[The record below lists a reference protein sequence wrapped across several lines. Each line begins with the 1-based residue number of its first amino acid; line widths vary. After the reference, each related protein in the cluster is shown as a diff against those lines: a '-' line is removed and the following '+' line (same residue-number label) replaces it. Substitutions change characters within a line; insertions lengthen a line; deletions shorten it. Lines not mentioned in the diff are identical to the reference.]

1 MPSSSLW
8 WPIDRIQI
16 TLTPEYIVRQLPPSH
31 LPRLVSSLSWGEGLT
46 SETYLDWILTKA
58 GRLFL
63 ILTDIGI
70 PESIFALVDASVD
83 DVDLPFAAHSVRR
96 LPLSPDDDTNN
107 SNNTSLD
114 EKFFIAQ
121 WRFIVRGIPE
131 GEHVKF
137 TPNEGVPVEVQ
148 RTDSA
153 LAKEGIDKV
162 VLAGAVCRVYLRT
175 QVTIGSAPHFFEEEE
190 VLREIRAL
198 RTLAHEHVFS
208 IYASY
213 FVDADKAICMLFS
226 GYHEWSLG
234 SFLTDFPLPFKR
246 LPKPRRHEIMVR
258 WPYCLARGLAWLHA
272 HGQPHGAIRPSNILV
287 DSDFRIF
294 LGQFEA
300 LDTLLPPLRVD
311 DVESYQYGAPEC
323 WIRSVTV
330 QETTPQQRPL
340 LLPSGGRTARRP
352 STRSGKLSLA
362 RLKAVTPSDTHAHAP
377 AHEHEHDPN
386 TTTRSN
392 SATSQDTAIRVNAPT
407 SPIPGS
413 RPGPGPQ
420 ARFSFALSTT
430 SSSSSASSD
439 GTGSSSGARQ
449 RLISSIKRPIFYHT
463 PSIVSS
469 SSSSNSAS
477 STRPL
482 SLSQSQNPNTT
493 PTSPTLQTWHTTQ
506 TQSQTQYPP
515 HQTTQTQIPYKSDI
529 FSLTAIT
536 IDILTTVT
544 GRKTTSFAAHRG
556 TKNRTPG
563 RGGGVADASFHL
575 DRNLPQV
582 VSWIGILERDAE
594 KLGRKERKEKQKLKQ
609 KYGESEMGTGIGI
622 GNRIGDIVWGLC
634 RVVKEGNMLD
644 KNPGKRPSAR
654 EVEGWFAGV
663 LGVADAGVGQQ
674 KQEFGESNPNSKGKE
689 PLKGDAE
696 DSASLPESVV
706 DLDITEYSNQSSD
719 SE

>member
-8 WPIDRIQI
+8 WPIDRIQT

-70 PESIFALVDASVD
+70 PERIFALVDASVD
-83 DVDLPFAAHSVRR
+83 DVDLPFAAHSVHR
-96 LPLSPDDDTNN
+96 LPLSSEHDTNN
-107 SNNTSLD
+107 QNLD

-148 RTDSA
+148 RTGSA

-190 VLREIRAL
+190 VLREIRSL

-213 FVDADKAICMLFS
+213 FVDADKAICILFS
-226 GYHEWSLG
+226 GYHEWTLG

-246 LPKPRRHEIMVR
+246 LPKPRRREIMVT

-272 HGQPHGAIRPSNILV
+272 YGLPHRAIRPSNVLV
-287 DSDFRIF
+287 DPDFRIF

-323 WIRSVTV
+323 WVRSVTV
-330 QETTPQQRPL
+330 QDTTSQSQQRPL

-362 RLKAVTPSDTHAHAP
+362 RLKEASQSDTPAHAH

-386 TTTRSN
+386 TTTRS
-392 SATSQDTAIRVNAPT
+392 SSVASQDTAIRISAPT

-413 RPGPGPQ
+413 GPH

-430 SSSSSASSD
+430 SSSSSSASSD

-449 RLISSIKRPIFYHT
+449 RLISSIKRPIFYHA

-469 SSSSNSAS
+469 SSSSNSAA

-482 SLSQSQNPNTT
+482 SLLPNQNPNTT
-493 PTSPTLQTWHTTQ
+493 PTSPTLQTW
-506 TQSQTQYPP
+506 
-515 HQTTQTQIPYKSDI
+515 QTTPSPSPSQQTKQIPYKSDI

-536 IDILTTVT
+536 TDILTTLT

-556 TKNRTPG
+556 AKNRTPG

-582 VSWIGILERDAE
+582 VSWIGLLERDGE
-594 KLGRKERKEKQKLKQ
+594 KLGKKGRKEKQKWKQ
-609 KYGESEMGTGIGI
+609 KHGESEMGTGTGTGI

-644 KNPGKRPSAR
+644 RDPEKRPSAR

-663 LGVADAGVGQQ
+663 LGVADAGSGQQ
-674 KQEFGESNPNSKGKE
+674 KQELGQSNPNTKEKE
-689 PLKGDAE
+689 PLKDAE
-696 DSASLPESVV
+696 DSSSIPESVL
-706 DLDITEYSNQSSD
+706 DLDTPEYSDQSSG

>member
-8 WPIDRIQI
+8 WPIDRIQA

-31 LPRLVSSLSWGEGLT
+31 LPRLVSSLPWGEGLT

-70 PESIFALVDASVD
+70 PERIFALVDASVD
-83 DVDLPFAAHSVRR
+83 DVDLPFAAHSVHR
-96 LPLSPDDDTNN
+96 LPLSPEDDTNN
-107 SNNTSLD
+107 QSLD

-148 RTDSA
+148 RTGSA

-162 VLAGAVCRVYLRT
+162 ILAGAVCRVYLRT

-190 VLREIRAL
+190 VLHEIRSL
-198 RTLAHEHVFS
+198 KTLAHEHVFS

-213 FVDADKAICMLFS
+213 FVDADKAICILFS
-226 GYHEWSLG
+226 GYHEWTLG

-246 LPKPRRHEIMVR
+246 LPKPRRREIMVK

-272 HGQPHGAIRPSNILV
+272 HGQPHRAIRPSNVLV
-287 DSDFRIF
+287 DPDFRIF

-323 WIRSVTV
+323 WIRSVKV

-352 STRSGKLSLA
+352 STRSGTLTLG
-362 RLKAVTPSDTHAHAP
+362 RLKGASSDPHEP
-377 AHEHEHDPN
+377 ANKHEHDPN
-386 TTTRSN
+386 TTTRPN
-392 SATSQDTAIRVNAPT
+392 SVASQDTAIRIGAPT
-407 SPIPGS
+407 SPIPEQG
-413 RPGPGPQ
+413 PGLGPGPQ

-439 GTGSSSGARQ
+439 GIGGSSGACR
-449 RLISSIKRPIFYHT
+449 RVISSIKRPIFYNT
-463 PSIVSS
+463 PSIISS
-469 SSSSNSAS
+469 SSSSNSTS
-477 STRPL
+477 STRPI
-482 SLSQSQNPNTT
+482 SLSPHPTTT
-493 PTSPTLQTWHTTQ
+493 PTSSTLQTWHTTQ
-506 TQSQTQYPP
+506 SQSQS
-515 HQTTQTQIPYKSDI
+515 HRETQIPYKSDI

-536 IDILTTVT
+536 TDILTTLT
-544 GRKTTSFAAHRG
+544 GRKTTSFAADRG
-556 TKNRTPG
+556 AKNRTPG
-563 RGGGVADASFHL
+563 RGGGVVDASFHL

-582 VSWIGILERDAE
+582 VSWIGLLERDAE
-594 KLGRKERKEKQKLKQ
+594 KLGRKERKEKQKWKQ
-609 KYGESEMGTGIGI
+609 KSGESEIGIGI

-634 RVVKEGNMLD
+634 RVVKEENMLD
-644 KNPGKRPSAR
+644 RDPGKRPSAQ

-663 LGVADAGVGQQ
+663 LGVADAGAGQQ
-674 KQEFGESNPNSKGKE
+674 KQEFGQPNPNTQGKE
-689 PLKGDAE
+689 ALKEDAE
-696 DSASLPESVV
+696 DSSSLPEPV
-706 DLDITEYSNQSSD
+706 DLDTTEYSNQSSD